1 MEKQNNSE
9 MNNNTN
15 VNEVKQPKKKMKT
28 STIVIIVLVVLL
40 LFSCVG
46 NMGGSG
52 SSSSSTT
59 TTTTIEGKSSEEPTE
74 EEETTES
81 EVEEAKGQEPEFEKD
96 EIEGEET
103 EVEELAVEEVPERD
117 SSHFYVGDT
126 LTYESGTTVTI
137 TDVGII
143 PSNYYD
149 VPVLYMD
156 MEIHN
161 QLDKPNTWYSQS
173 FSVYIDDY
181 QIETSP
187 VSIEANDDFDPF
199 ETTINPGRKAKFKFT
214 SKLPSDY
221 DGVSK
226 IEIEL
231 PGGTKTLLVKDN
243 GVYLYGREEPVANGN
258 NGWDANEFDQSWYG
272 EYARLDG
279 SGHALRI
286 DPDEVGGT
294 NGIITVDGEYQ
305 YLIGVVNNGS
315 GTLYLPIS
323 DDDVEAGSVVF
334 GLGGLQLMIYSYSE
348 FNGFYH

>member
-1 MEKQNNSE
+1 MEKQNNNE
-9 MNNNTN
+9 TNNN
-15 VNEVKQPKKKMKT
+15 VNMNETKPPKKKMKT

-46 NMGGSG
+46 NLGGSG

-59 TTTTIEGKSSEEPTE
+59 SSTTVTEDKSSEEKE
-74 EEETTES
+74 EEAEDEEAEPTVQVSDTES
-81 EVEEAKGQEPEFEKD
+81 SAY
-96 EIEGEET
+96 
-103 EVEELAVEEVPERD
+103 ERD
-117 SSHFYVGDT
+117 PSHFYVGDE
-126 LTYESGTTVTI
+126 LTYESGTILTI

-149 VPVLYMD
+149 IPVLYMD

-161 QLDKPNTWYSQS
+161 KLDKPSSWYSQS

-187 VSIEANDDFDPF
+187 VSIDANDDFDPF
-199 ETTINPGRKAKFKFT
+199 ETTINSGRKAKFKFT

-221 DGVSK
+221 DSASK

-231 PGGTKTLLVKDN
+231 PGGTKTVLVKDN
-243 GVYLYGREEPVANGN
+243 GVYLYGREEPVASGN

-279 SGHALRI
+279 SGHVLRI

-305 YLIGVVNNGS
+305 YLIGIINNGS
-315 GTLYLPIS
+315 GMLYLPIS
-323 DDDVEAGSVVF
+323 DDDVEAGNVVF
-334 GLGGLQLMIYSYSE
+334 GLGGLQLTIYNYSE